1 MNHAKL
7 QKPDESYQYYWGL
20 DTMPATK
27 GLIIESL
34 GPCLWDSPIKLP
46 DSGAYISDDELMAVK
61 PNLKSLL
68 EQIQKG
74 EQPEAFEVA
83 GPRGKIYF
91 DPEKVRAGIV
101 TCGGLCPGL
110 NSVIRALIMQL
121 WHRYGCHYVEGLR
134 GGYQGLSAK
143 TLHHFNGLT
152 PDDVED
158 IHTQGGTILGTSRG
172 TPPTSEIVD
181 TILAK
186 GINMLFVIGGDGT
199 MRGAAFI
206 DSELRKRGAKVAVIG
221 IPKTID
227 NDIPWVRRSF
237 GFETAVSVAVEAV
250 KAAHVEAE
258 SVFNGIGLVKLM
270 GRESGYIAANATLA
284 SGDVN
289 FCLVPEV
296 DFNLE
301 GKDGLYAALE
311 RRLAAREHAV
321 IVIAEGAGQKFFK
334 TGGTRET
341 DASGNLK
348 LGDIGTYLR
357 DTIREHFKNK
367 NIPMTLKYI
376 DPSYII
382 RTHCGNAGDQLFCA
396 RLAQNAVHAAMTGR
410 TGMLIG
416 YWHGRMTHVPFDA
429 ITGRQKINPAGE
441 LWFNVLE
448 STGQPAFFG

>member
-1 MNHAKL
+1 MKAPKIIEEL
-7 QKPDESYQYYWGL
+7 QE
-20 DTMPATK
+20 MPATK
-27 GLIIESL
+27 GLTIARL
-34 GPCLWDSPIKLP
+34 GPCLLDSPIKLA
-46 DSGAYISDDELMAVK
+46 DSGAFTSDEETMAVK

-68 EQIQKG
+68 EQIRRG

-83 GPRGKIYF
+83 GPRANIYF
-91 DPEKVRAGIV
+91 DPAKVRAAIV

-110 NSVIRALIMQL
+110 NSVIRALVLQL
-121 WHRYGCHYVEGLR
+121 WHRYGCTHIEGIR
-134 GGYQGLSAK
+134 GGFQGLS
-143 TLHHFNGLT
+143 LRSIHHFNGLI
-152 PDDVED
+152 PADVEE
-158 IHTQGGTILGTSRG
+158 IHTRGGTILGTSRG
-172 TPPTSEIVD
+172 TPPTAEIAD
-181 TILAK
+181 SIIAK
-186 GINMLFVIGGDGT
+186 GINILFAIGGDGT
-199 MRGAAFI
+199 MRGAAALNL
-206 DSELRKRGAKVAVIG
+206 ELQKRGSNVSVIG

-258 SVFNGIGLVKLM
+258 SVHNGIGLVKFM
-270 GRESGYIAANATLA
+270 GRDSGYIAANATLA

-289 FCLVPEV
+289 FCLVPEL

-301 GKDGLYAALE
+301 GPGGLFAALE
-311 RRLAAREHAV
+311 QRLKNREHAV
-321 IVIAEGAGQKFFK
+321 IVVAEGAGQKFFQK
-334 TGGTRET
+334 SLDALSAASVEK
-341 DASGNLK
+341 DASGNVK

-357 DTIREHFKNK
+357 DRIKEHFKSK

-382 RTHCGNAGDQLFCA
+382 RANCGNAGDQLFCS
-396 RLAQNAVHAAMTGR
+396 RLAQNSVHAAMTGR

-429 ITGRQKINPAGE
+429 LSGRQQINPAGE

-448 STGQPAFFG
+448 STGQPPLLG